1 MQSNSA
7 RPSFLGDSS
16 PVDILLLHKR
26 QLFAASKVNR
36 IKEDMKELKGLVPL
50 KLPCQGLCRPHKQG
64 LGIML
69 LWCVGLIVDDGQDL
83 VEVAKVGEELAGE
96 VCCLLLDFAAVA
108 HGAVRAGLENLLHA
122 PVLANAVVD
131 AGEAILG
138 AEVEEDSELVLDLR
152 PRELLDH
159 AVVHDEE
166 LLLLTVGGTSRARD
180 AGKRLSHHRC
190 VCWLVVMV
198 VVVCVRSVDAAE
210 GVVGVVR
217 GCR

>member
-1 MQSNSA
+1 M
-7 RPSFLGDSS
+7 
-16 PVDILLLHKR
+16 
-26 QLFAASKVNR
+26 
-36 IKEDMKELKGLVPL
+36 LV
-50 KLPCQGLCRPHKQG
+50 
-64 LGIML
+64 
-69 LWCVGLIVDDGQDL
+69 WCVETIVDDGRDL

-96 VCCLLLDFAAVA
+96 VGGFLLDFAAVA
-108 HGAVRAGLENLLHA
+108 HGTVRAGLEDLLHA

-131 AGEAILG
+131 AGETVLG
-138 AEVEEDSELVLDLR
+138 AKVEEDGELVLNLG
-152 PRELLDH
+152 PRKLLDH
-159 AVVHDEE
+159 AVLPEEE